1 MNRKIYYPIALLLI
15 IIGVVIIAQRRISS
29 QSSSQ
34 TEYNTIEG
42 FAQGGTYRF
51 VYKIP
56 QNFSYSLPDSL
67 ARYFHQINKSLSGYD
82 STSVVSRINK
92 GENPRL
98 DPLFVECFTIS
109 KEIWQA
115 TNGKFDISAA
125 PLFDLW
131 GFGFKNKEKITQEKI
146 DSLREFI
153 GMDKISIVYDTISKA
168 HFLKKDDP
176 RIKVNFNAIAQGYT
190 CDYIGKK
197 IEAMGITDYL
207 LEVGGEILCKGQNS
221 KGKNWKVGI
230 DKPLDGNFTPGES
243 LAAIIE
249 LTDQGL
255 VTSGNY
261 RKFYIEDGIK
271 RSHTIDPATGY
282 PVKHNLL
289 SATVIAANSTIA
301 DAYATYLMVIG
312 FDEAKNFLEKNTH
325 FDAILVYGDQDKM
338 KVYSTKGVKLAE

>member
-1 MNRKIYYPIALLLI
+1 
-15 IIGVVIIAQRRISS
+15 
-29 QSSSQ
+29 
-34 TEYNTIEG
+34 
-42 FAQGGTYRF
+42 
-51 VYKIP
+51 
-56 QNFSYSLPDSL
+56 
-67 ARYFHQINKSLSGYD
+67 
-82 STSVVSRINK
+82 
-92 GENPRL
+92 
-98 DPLFVECFTIS
+98 
-109 KEIWQA
+109 
-115 TNGKFDISAA
+115 
-125 PLFDLW
+125 
-131 GFGFKNKEKITQEKI
+131 
-146 DSLREFI
+146 
-153 GMDKISIVYDTISKA
+153 MDKISIVYDTISKA
-168 HFLKKDDP
+168 HFLKKEDP

-312 FDEAKNFLEKNTH
+312 FEEAKSFLEKNPH